1 MDFYIMKNA
10 TLPVLKLQLVKDGR
24 SDYHNYD
31 NLSGSTIEFSMID
44 TETNL
49 PKITS
54 QTAEVIIVPPT
65 ESNPE
70 SEYYITYKFNEKN
83 TNKIGK
89 FLGQF
94 SIKSEYGDV
103 LLQQQNPIY
112 IYILDSF
119 VEENN
124 CCSTSKIISPT
135 PATLPKPL
143 GRVYSEDKRDS
154 KFLITNKI
162 PVSVLKPSKTV
173 ITSKIWPDEVWWG
186 NQGNTPTCVGYAWAH
201 YIEDGPITHTGL
213 KPVISPIT
221 IYNEAQKIDEWPGEK
236 YAGTSVRAGAK
247 YLFNTKK
254 ISSYLWAYDIN
265 TLINTVLNVG
275 PVVVGT
281 NWYYGM
287 FFPDRTGRI
296 KISGYLAGGHAYVIN
311 GVDTKTQLFRI
322 KNSWGRGWGL
332 SGRAFIS
339 FNDMSRLI
347 RERGEICLPVE
358 NNF

>member
-10 TLPVLKLQLVKDGR
+10 TLPILKLQLAKDGR

-31 NLSGSTIEFSMID
+31 NLSGSTIQFSMID
-44 TETNL
+44 TETNI

-54 QTAEVIIVPPT
+54 QIAQIVVVPPT
-65 ESNPE
+65 ETNPE
-70 SEYYITYKFNEKN
+70 TEYYITYQFTEKN

-89 FLGQF
+89 YLGQF
-94 SIKSEYGDV
+94 SIKSDQGDV
-103 LLQQQNPIY
+103 LLQQQDEIY

-124 CCSTSKIISPT
+124 CCATSKLILPI
-135 PATLPKPL
+135 PATLPRPL
-143 GRVYSEDKRDS
+143 GREYSEDRRDLNY
-154 KFLITNKI
+154 LIVNKV
-162 PVSVLKPSKTV
+162 PPKVLKPAVT
-173 ITSKIWPDEVWWG
+173 ITSRQWPDEVWWG

-201 YIEDGPITHTGL
+201 YIEDGPVTHVGL
-213 KPVISPIT
+213 KPIISPIT
-221 IYNEAQKIDEWPGEK
+221 IYKEAQKIDEWPGEN

-247 YLFNTKK
+247 YLHNTKK
-254 ISSYLWAYDIN
+254 ISSYLWAYDVN

-296 KISGYLAGGHAYVIN
+296 RVSGYRVGGHAYVIN
-311 GVDTKTQLFRI
+311 GVDTRTQLFRI
-322 KNSWGRGWGL
+322 KNSWGRRWGVN
-332 SGRAFIS
+332 GRAFIS
-339 FNDMSRLI
+339 FSDMTRLI